1 MAKPINGSSP
11 RAWGKSR
18 IRWFSVLL
26 IAVHPHVRGANAA
39 LTGPAERGEVHPHV
53 RGANVHQHAA
63 GGVQYGSSPRAW
75 GKCCK
80 VIAV

>member
-26 IAVHPHVRGANAA
+26 IAVHPHVRGANSFAQPDTA
-39 LTGPAERGEVHPHV
+39 LFT
-53 RGANVHQHAA
+53 
-63 GGVQYGSSPRAW
+63 GSSPRAW
-75 GKCCK
+75 GKY
-80 VIAV
+80 

>member
-26 IAVHPHVRGANAA
+26 IAVHPHVRGANKSGISNSLCA
-39 LTGPAERGEVHPHV
+39 T
-53 RGANVHQHAA
+53 
-63 GGVQYGSSPRAW
+63 GSSPRAW
-75 GKCCK
+75 GKS
-80 VIAV
+80 ID